1 MTQQTLTQSERQGYV
16 QSQHVLS
23 KQKDFYHKTKSLR
36 EELQKQN
43 LIQLLTFS

>member
-23 KQKDFYHKTKSLR
+23 KHPVKDEK
-36 EELQKQN
+36 
-43 LIQLLTFS
+43 

>member
-23 KQKDFYHKTKSLR
+23 KQRQYSMKN
-36 EELQKQN
+36 KQ
-43 LIQLLTFS
+43 S